1 MDRVWISR
9 LRWRLRGA
17 WLWPAFTL
25 LTLGDGLALHTW
37 PVSGLRTDL
46 VPALLL
52 AAGVNIAVV
61 ATAAPLVAR
70 VIRRRRADLP
80 RMIAADYAGV
90 ALLGL
95 LAIVWITMGLLHR
108 GDVQAER
115 RASARALDLM
125 RAAVAHHAPRAV
137 RANVALAET
146 IRVDPSRLYR
156 SCIPT
161 ETPDRPWCV
170 LVHLDTQPPR
180 VVFSGHEPNRYW
192 GPRSG

>member
-25 LTLGDGLALHTW
+25 LTVVDGLAVHTW
-37 PVSGLRTDL
+37 PVSGLRTEL
-46 VPALLL
+46 VPAMIL
-52 AAGVNIAVV
+52 AAGVNIAML
-61 ATAAPLVAR
+61 ATGAPLVAR
-70 VIRRRRADLP
+70 AVRRRRADLP
-80 RMIAADYAGV
+80 KMIAADYAGV

-95 LAIVWITMGLLHR
+95 VAVVWVTAGLLHR
-108 GDVQAER
+108 GEVQSER
-115 RASARALDLM
+115 RASTRALALM
-125 RAAVAHHAPRAV
+125 RVAVAHDAPRAV
-137 RANVALAET
+137 RANVALADT

-161 ETPDRPWCV
+161 ATPDRPWCV
-170 LVHLDTQPPR
+170 VVHLDTQPPR

-192 GPRSG
+192 GPRNG